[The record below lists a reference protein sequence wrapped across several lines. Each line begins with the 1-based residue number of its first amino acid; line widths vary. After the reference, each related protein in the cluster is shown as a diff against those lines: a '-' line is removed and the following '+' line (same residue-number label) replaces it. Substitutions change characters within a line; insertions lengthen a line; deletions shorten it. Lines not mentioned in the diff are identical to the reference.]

1 MQFGYFQK
9 AVDQSQKLL
18 SLSCDKQ
25 VEMEIKV
32 TELLVDVIGTSSTAS
47 RRKKIYQ
54 L

>member
-1 MQFGYFQK
+1 MQFGISKRQQI
-9 AVDQSQKLL
+9 QSQKLL
-18 SLSCDKQ
+18 SSGRDKL

-47 RRKKIYQ
+47 RRKKTYQ